1 MPRMFFGDEYL
12 GKAVAF
18 LRHSKDL
25 KQHQL
30 AARIGVKPGT
40 MNQYES
46 GRRGM
51 SEDVVARIA
60 VALEIRELQIWD
72 TAYRIFRYNGLREWA
87 EREGTTVEELLARS
101 GSRPSVEQ
109 ILETY
114 DSRTAHDRRFVDLIC
129 RFLESLG
136 RNGVDGAN
144 LLEVVVQ
151 TRPPRGSRD
160 TRKAVR
166 LTRKRGKATS

>member
-1 MPRMFFGDEYL
+1 MFFGDEYL

-25 KQHQL
+25 KQQQL
-30 AARIGVKPGT
+30 AEKIGVKPGT

-60 VALEIRELQIWD
+60 GALEIGEIQIWD
-72 TAYRIFRYNGLREWA
+72 TAYRIFRYNCLREWA
-87 EREGTTVEELLARS
+87 AREGTTVEDLISRL
-101 GSRPSVEQ
+101 GSRPSIDQ
-109 ILETY
+109 ILQTY
-114 DSRTAHDRRFVDLIC
+114 DSRTEHDRRLVDLTF

-136 RNGVDGAN
+136 SDGLDSAN
-144 LLEVVVQ
+144 LLKIVVQ
-151 TRPPRGSRD
+151 ARSQRPSRENK
-160 TRKAVR
+160 KAVR
-166 LTRKRGKATS
+166 LSRKRGPASP